1 MSVVMEDIVKL
12 RNLVILKGS
21 VIFHKIEKCSN
32 YTEEFDFSY
41 INQLNRFIEKDLD
54 AKTLEELLIN
64 GFSVQRKYID
74 NKLTEKT
81 VIFFRE
87 IEW

>member
-1 MSVVMEDIVKL
+1 MEDIVKL

-21 VIFHKIEKCSN
+21 VIFHKIEKGSN
-32 YTEEFDFSY
+32 STEEFDFSY
-41 INQLNRFIEKDLD
+41 INQLNKFIEKDLD

-74 NKLTEKT
+74 NKLIEKT